1 MTTTQSGTWR
11 ELFQTGG
18 LALAVISGGTSLQA
32 LEAFIAS
39 AMLPTVVADIGGLEL
54 FAWNTTIFIVASIVA
69 TLFAAVRPKSIG
81 PRGGYMIAAAAFAAG
96 SLLCG
101 LAPSMLV
108 LLAGRLVQGFGAGLL
123 LAQSNSMF
131 RIVFPQHL
139 WPRAMALNATI
150 WGVGTMVGPAVGG
163 VLAEIGLWRWAF
175 LGIVPVAALLALGA
189 LRVLPNTSES
199 QPAARLPFKQIIL
212 VTAIVLVM
220 SIASLLTHAPGIAA
234 LLIGTATLGI
244 VLLGLA
250 DTYSRARLLPAGTFS
265 TNSPMSG
272 LFALALLLGVVVT
285 SDIFAPLFLQR
296 VHGFGPLWAGYMT
309 ALVAAGWSISAIV
322 SSGWTGARVHMA
334 IVSAPIVML
343 LAMLGLAF
351 TLGSTADSLLVLVL
365 AGIALTALG
374 AGIGSAN
381 QHLST
386 RILSS
391 STAADNDRTSAAL
404 GMVQLF
410 ASGFGAAVGGVA
422 VNAAGLPLAET
433 PSDVAWVAQV
443 LFVLFAVIAAIG
455 VPVAV
460 LVTRRE
466 ARTLAPQPAE

>member
-1 MTTTQSGTWR
+1 MTTQQGTWR

-18 LALAVISGGTSLQA
+18 LALAVIAGGTSLQA

-54 FAWNTTIFIVASIVA
+54 FAWNTAIFIVASIVA
-69 TLFAAVRPKSIG
+69 TLFAAVRPRSIG

-101 LAPSMLV
+101 LAPSMVV

-123 LAQSNSMF
+123 IAQSNSMF
-131 RIVFPQHL
+131 RIVFPQRL

-163 VLAEIGLWRWAF
+163 IFAEIGLWRWAF

-199 QPAARLPFKQIIL
+199 QPAARLPFKQIFL
-212 VTAIVLVM
+212 VTAIILVM
-220 SIASLLTHAPGIAA
+220 SIASLLTDAPGIAGVLVA
-234 LLIGTATLGI
+234 LAAMGI
-244 VLLGLA
+244 VLLGFA

-265 TNSPMSG
+265 LSSQMSG
-272 LFALALLLGVVVT
+272 LFGLALLLGVVVT

-296 VHGFGPLWAGYMT
+296 VHGFGPLWAGYFT
-309 ALVAAGWSISAIV
+309 ALVAAGWSLSAITT
-322 SSGWTGARVHMA
+322 SGWTGARVRMA
-334 IVSAPIVML
+334 IALAPIVML
-343 LAMLGLAF
+343 LSMLGLAF
-351 TLGSTADSLLVLVL
+351 TLGNIDNTPLVLIL
-365 AGIALTALG
+365 AGVALTALG
-374 AGIGSAN
+374 VGIGSAN

-391 STAADNDRTSAAL
+391 GTVADNDRTSAAL

-422 VNAAGLPLAET
+422 VNAAGLPLAQT
-433 PSDVAWVAQV
+433 PADVAWVAQV
-443 LFVLFAVIAAIG
+443 LFVVFAVLAAVAI
-455 VPVAV
+455 PVAAM
-460 LVTRRE
+460 LT
-466 ARTLAPQPAE
+466 